1 MGYKIKYSRKE
12 KKEKKKNKE
21 LSDMTFNP
29 ITGVLKLPPN
39 CWLDAREVDD
49 YVYI

>member
-12 KKEKKKNKE
+12 KKEQKKDKKLE
-21 LSDMTFNP
+21 IIVP
-29 ITGVLKLPPN
+29 ISN
-39 CWLDAREVDD
+39 WIDAREV